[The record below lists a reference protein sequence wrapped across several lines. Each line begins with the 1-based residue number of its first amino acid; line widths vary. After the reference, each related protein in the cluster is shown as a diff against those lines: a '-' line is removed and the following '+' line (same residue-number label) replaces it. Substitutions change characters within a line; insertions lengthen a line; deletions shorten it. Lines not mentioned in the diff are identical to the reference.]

1 MIALLSCIV
10 IILLICTIY
19 QFQQKKIRSKKLIY
33 ITKKLERIT
42 SSRSKERLLLVS
54 DDRPLVELLVQLNQL
69 LDKNQENSGRF
80 IRMEASM
87 KRMLANISHD
97 LKTPLTVIAGYT
109 EMLQSQSQIDEKER
123 ARLLQHVHDKTI
135 ELIALMNTFFDLAKL
150 ESGDKEIP
158 LDKVNLTELC
168 KKNILVFYDWI
179 QTQELE
185 AVIEIPEHPVFAL
198 GNEEALN
205 RVLTNLISNSLRYGA
220 EGKMI
225 GLKMFYDEKHVY
237 VEVSDRG
244 KGIDETEQER
254 VFERMFTLEESRN
267 KAFQGSG
274 LGLTIT
280 KRLIEEMQGD
290 ISVQSKPFEKT
301 SFTFSLQ
308 RTSTGSR
315 RERY

>member
-1 MIALLSCIV
+1 MIALLSCAVIV
-10 IILLICTIY
+10 LLLSTFY
-19 QFQQKKIRSKKLIY
+19 QLQQKKVRDKDLAY
-33 ITKKLERIT
+33 ITNKLGQIT
-42 SSRSKERLLLVS
+42 RLQLKERLLVRSEDQQLI
-54 DDRPLVELLVQLNQL
+54 DLLVQLNQL
-69 LDKNQENSGRF
+69 LDENQEHSRQF
-80 IRMEASM
+80 IRMETSM
-87 KRMLANISHD
+87 KRMLANVSHD

-123 ARLLQHVHDKTI
+123 VRLLQQVHDKTI

-158 LDKVNLTELC
+158 LDKVNLTEIC
-168 KKNILVFYDWI
+168 KTNILVFYDWI
-179 QTQELE
+179 QTKELE
-185 AVIEIPEHPVFAL
+185 AVIEIPEKPIFAF

-205 RVLTNLISNSLRYGA
+205 RVLNNLISNALRYGA

-225 GLKMFYDEKHVY
+225 GLKVFYDEKRVY

-244 KGIDETEQER
+244 KGINETEQEK

-308 RTSTGSR
+308 RLN
-315 RERY
+315 